1 MKMSLYQIDEQI
13 LACLD
18 DETGEIL
25 NTEKLEALGMAR
37 EQKIEGISLFYKNTL
52 AEVEALKKEEQAF
65 ATRRKSAESLAER
78 LKNHLEYALCGQTFQ
93 TPKVKISYRKSEQV
107 DVTDVF
113 VVDEKWY
120 KEVVPTVDKVKVKTA
135 LKQGVEVKGCQLVEK
150 QNIQI
155 K

>member
-1 MKMSLYQIDEQI
+1 MKMSLYEIDEQI

-25 NTEKLEALGMAR
+25 DAAKLEALAMERDEKVENIG
-37 EQKIEGISLFYKNTL
+37 LFYKNTL

-65 ATRRKSAESLAER
+65 AARRKSAESLAER
-78 LKNHLEYALCGQTFQ
+78 LKNHLDYALCGQTFQ

-107 DVTDVF
+107 DVTDIF
-113 VVDEKWY
+113 AVDDEWY
-120 KEVVPTVDKVKVKTA
+120 KEVVPTVDKVRVKAA
-135 LKQGVEVKGCQLVEK
+135 LKQGLEVKGCQLAEK
-150 QNIQI
+150 LNIQI

>member
-93 TPKVKISYRKSEQV
+93 TPKVRISYRKSEQV
-107 DVTDVF
+107 DVTDVYA
-113 VVDEKWY
+113 VKSTWL
-120 KEVVPTVDKVKVKTA
+120 KEVVPSVDKTKVKAA
-135 LKQGVEVKGCQLVEK
+135 LNQGIEIDGCKLVEK
-150 QNIQI
+150 LNIQI